1 MSIFDKLT
9 SALTTQ
15 DLADLLEAGAV
26 ETVRLE
32 YKRAAPPKDEAL
44 KKLTSFANTYGGI
57 MIIGAEAGND
67 GKLTALPGVDPA
79 PGIKQQLIQWCYD
92 GVYPP
97 LQPYISD
104 AIPTPTNPAKACY
117 VVYVE
122 ESEEAPHF
130 LDGRRG
136 VYVRSDEFSQL
147 FRPELATYE
156 ELQHLANRRQVLVER
171 KMAQSVKAQ
180 TRFETHARIH
190 YRNTP
195 GAVGDIGATSLLQI
209 IPVYPARQLVS

>member
-1 MSIFDKLT
+1 MSIFDKPV

-15 DLADLLEAGAV
+15 DLVDLLDVGAV
-26 ETVRLE
+26 ENVRLE
-32 YKRAAPPKDEAL
+32 YKREAPPKDEAL

-57 MIIGAEAGND
+57 LIIGAEAGND
-67 GKLTALPGVDPA
+67 GKLTGLTGVDPA

-104 AIPTPTNPAKACY
+104 AIPTPNSSAKACY
-117 VVYVE
+117 VVYVA

-130 LDGRRG
+130 RNGRKG
-136 VYVRSDEFSQL
+136 AYVRSDEFSQL

-156 ELQHLANRRQVLVER
+156 ELQHLANRRQLLVER
-171 KMAQSVKAQ
+171 KLVQPLKA
-180 TRFETHARIH
+180 T
-190 YRNTP
+190 
-195 GAVGDIGATSLLQI
+195 ATNASR
-209 IPVYPARQLVS
+209 PSA